1 MSLIADLD
9 RGLLDLI
16 FPRDCMVTQL
26 PMDDQ
31 ARQYLSDFGARQ
43 LERIHDPRCHT
54 CGHPFDGILEGDRT
68 CPHCL
73 DLNPAFGRA
82 ICAFRARGHIRQII
96 HEIKY
101 TRCPFLIDDLVAAA
115 VEDPLFRRHLA
126 GAHLIP
132 VPLHADKLSERSYN
146 QAERITQSLCN
157 HIPGC
162 SWSHSLI
169 KIKPTPSQTLLNR
182 TERRRNVA
190 KAFAPNPTAH
200 ISPNIRYVII
210 DDVLT
215 TGATLHACAT
225 ALYKA
230 GALHIDAATLAHG

>member
-1 MSLIADLD
+1 MSLLADLD
-9 RGLLDLI
+9 RGLSDLI

-31 ARQYLSDFGARQ
+31 DRLYLSDVGADQ

-73 DLNPAFGRA
+73 DLNPAFSRA
-82 ICAFRARGHIRQII
+82 VCAFRARGHIRQII

-101 TRCPFLIDDLVAAA
+101 ARCPFLIDDLVAAA

-126 GAHLIP
+126 GSHLIP
-132 VPLHADKLSERSYN
+132 VPLHHTKLSERSYN
-146 QAERITQSLCN
+146 QAQRIAQSLCT

-162 SWSHSLI
+162 TWSHSLI
-169 KIKPTPSQTLLNR
+169 KIKSTPSQTLLNR

-190 KAFAPNPTAH
+190 KAFAANPAAH
-200 ISPNIRYVII
+200 FSPNIRYVIV

-215 TGATLHACAT
+215 TGATLHACAI
-225 ALYKA
+225 ALSKA
-230 GALHIDAATLAHG
+230 GAIHIDAATLAHG